1 MFEKYGEFDSY
12 REINEAA
19 EGQLAEGD
27 HTAIFEIAKEN
38 GIDRE
43 DAQDYID
50 GMVDELVN
58 PVMAANGKL
67 DIEAAELKP
76 QEIMEDWLTYIRIRC
91 LEDEEMALAVRRKG
105 KSLKGC
111 IAEILK
117 WSFKNAKS
125 VDGDIVKAAGITAR
139 VTLGIPGMGRAKEII
154 TKYYLEVQHEND

>member
-12 REINEAA
+12 AEINEAA

-27 HTAIFEIAKEN
+27 HDAILEIAREN
-38 GIDRE
+38 GIDVE

-50 GMVDELVN
+50 GVVDEFVN

-76 QEIMEDWLTYIRIRC
+76 EEIMEDWLTYIRLRC

-111 IAEILK
+111 LSELLK
-117 WSFKNAKS
+117 WSFRNAKA
-125 VDGDIVKAAGITAR
+125 VDKDIAKAAGITAG
-139 VTLGIPGMGRAKEII
+139 VKLGIPGMGHAKEII
-154 TKYYLEVQHEND
+154 TEYYLEV